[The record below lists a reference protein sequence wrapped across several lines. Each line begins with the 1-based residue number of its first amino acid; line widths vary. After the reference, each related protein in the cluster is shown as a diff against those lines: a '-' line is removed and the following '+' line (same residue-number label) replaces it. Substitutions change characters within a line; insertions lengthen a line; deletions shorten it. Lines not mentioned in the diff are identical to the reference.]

1 MHASTLWL
9 WWEFALNDC
18 GNYDVPMSDDKQ
30 SPFEQAAAFQKIWME
45 SMSKIAQA
53 AFSAT
58 PESVPPEILKQMRNG
73 IFEALAKS
81 WEEFMRSPQFL
92 EAVKQMMD
100 NAIAFKKLTAEMLT
114 KAHHEMQGS
123 ARTDIDAILV
133 AIRHLE
139 SRIIERMD
147 ELEQRVRQVEKDKG
161 ARAATPKPRKTK
173 SARRQSRRS

>member
-1 MHASTLWL
+1 
-9 WWEFALNDC
+9 
-18 GNYDVPMSDDKQ
+18 MSDDKQ

-45 SMSKIAQA
+45 SMSKMAQT

-100 NAIAFKKLTAEMLT
+100 KAIAFKKLTAEMLT
-114 KAHHEMQGS
+114 KAHHEMQGT

-133 AIRHLE
+133 AVRHLE
-139 SRIIERMD
+139 SRVVDRMD
-147 ELEQRVRQVEKDKG
+147 ELGAQLEQMRRRLEQVEKNKG
-161 ARAATPKPRKTK
+161 ARPAMPKTQKTK
-173 SARRQSRRS
+173 AARKPPRRS

>member
-1 MHASTLWL
+1 
-9 WWEFALNDC
+9 
-18 GNYDVPMSDDKQ
+18 MSDDKQ
-30 SPFEQAAAFQKIWME
+30 SPFEQAAAFQKIWVE
-45 SMSKIAQA
+45 SISKTAQA

-92 EAVKQMMD
+92 EAVKKMMD

-114 KAHHEMQGS
+114 KAHHGMQGA

-133 AIRHLE
+133 AVRHLE
-139 SRIIERMD
+139 SRVMDRMD
-147 ELEQRVRQVEKDKG
+147 ELEKRLERVQKHG
-161 ARAATPKPRKTK
+161 GTGPATPRTRKTK
-173 SARRQSRRS
+173 TARKPSRPS